1 MRKLLIAFVLMFA
14 LSFVSCNKSVKNTV
28 MSDTTTVATDSVDTT
43 TYVVDSIDSVDSV
56 K

>member
-14 LSFVSCNKSVKNTV
+14 LSFVSCNKTEKNIVK
-28 MSDTTTVATDSVDTT
+28 SDTTTAVTDSVDTT
-43 TYVVDSIDSVDSV
+43 VFAVDSVDSVDSV